1 MTNNTRNNFL
11 DFSRGVTVFLMIL
24 GHCIQ
29 NGNGKFF
36 LEKQLFWNDY
46 FFKFIYSFHMPLF
59 ALISGYFL
67 NFSTSKYSLKEG
79 IIRKLNYLLFPIIFF
94 GIYRYFLNLYFVL
107 KDEST
112 FKLKDFILS
121 ILQGYWF
128 LWGILYLS
136 IIVFIIKYL
145 FFDNIKVY
153 FTLFFVLLLVPN
165 EIHNIKLSTIL
176 FLYPF
181 MLIGYFFSKYQE
193 VILKVIK
200 ENKKFIL
207 LILLLFF
214 FLQFLFFNK
223 ESYIYI
229 SGLNITKTK
238 LKTSVIRQIFIDL
251 FRINI
256 GLTGSC
262 FILLIL
268 DEISKSNK
276 LKKIYNI
283 FIYLGQNSLSFY
295 CLQELLIVYLLVP
308 FTINYQKNYKI
319 NFLQA
324 IIVIILCYFIDKI
337 LKRYTILKKIHFG
350 I

>member
-1 MTNNTRNNFL
+1 ME
-11 DFSRGVTVFLMIL
+11 M
-24 GHCIQ
+24 
-29 NGNGKFF
+29 GNFF

-67 NFSTSKYSLKEG
+67 NLSTNRYNIKEG
-79 IIRKLNYLLFPIIFF
+79 ILRKINCLLFPIVVF
-94 GIYRYFLNLYFVL
+94 GVYRYFLYSYFIL
-107 KDEST
+107 KDRNT

-165 EIHNIKLSTIL
+165 EIHNIKFSTIL

-181 MLIGYFFSKYQE
+181 ILMGYFFSKYQE

-238 LKTSVIRQIFIDL
+238 LKISVIRHFYRFI
-251 FRINI
+251 
-256 GLTGSC
+256 
-262 FILLIL
+262 
-268 DEISKSNK
+268 
-276 LKKIYNI
+276 
-283 FIYLGQNSLSFY
+283 
-295 CLQELLIVYLLVP
+295 
-308 FTINYQKNYKI
+308 
-319 NFLQA
+319 
-324 IIVIILCYFIDKI
+324 
-337 LKRYTILKKIHFG
+337 
-350 I
+350 

>member
-1 MTNNTRNNFL
+1 MANNTRNNFL
-11 DFSRGVTVFLMIL
+11 DFSRGITVFLMIL

-36 LEKQLFWNDY
+36 LERQLFWNDY
-46 FFKFIYSFHMPLF
+46 F
-59 ALISGYFL
+59 L
-67 NFSTSKYSLKEG
+67 NLSTNRYNIKEG
-79 IIRKLNYLLFPIIFF
+79 ILRKIKYLLFPIVVF
-94 GIYRYFLNLYFVL
+94 GVYRYFLYSYFIL
-107 KDEST
+107 KDRNT
-112 FKLKDFILS
+112 FNLKDFILS

-145 FFDNIKVY
+145 FFDNIIVY

-181 MLIGYFFSKYQE
+181 ILIGYFFSKYQE

-238 LKTSVIRQIFIDL
+238 LKTSVIHQIFIDS

-262 FILLIL
+262 FVLLIL
-268 DEISKSNK
+268 EVIS
-276 LKKIYNI
+276 KKIYNI